1 MDIVLSK
8 NGVKCAVF
16 KIYDVQRLVLILYL
30 WSKINVLKL
39 NMRLGVIMTGIIKH
53 FK

>member
-16 KIYDVQRLVLILYL
+16 KISDVQILLYYPFEL
-30 WSKINVLKL
+30 NSFLSYMKICYKIPNKSC
-39 NMRLGVIMTGIIKH
+39 
-53 FK
+53 